1 MPGLSRR
8 TFLTRGSVAVAA
20 GSAVA
25 AIPGLG
31 SVLQSTPAQAAE
43 NNERLTDAE
52 AHAASSNGPW
62 VAQVSDV
69 GSGEIHLY
77 HGEKQIVAKNH
88 RLVAQMVRTAHNN
101 EGK

>member
-1 MPGLSRR
+1 
-8 TFLTRGSVAVAA
+8 VAVAA
-20 GSAVA
+20 GSAVV

-43 NNERLTDAE
+43 TNERLTDAE
-52 AHAASSNGPW
+52 AQAASSNGPW

-69 GSGEIHLY
+69 GSGEIRLY

-88 RLVAQMVRTAHNN
+88 GLVAQMVRTAHHN

>member
-1 MPGLSRR
+1 MPELSRR

-52 AHAASSNGPW
+52 AKSADGPW

-77 HGEKQIVAKNH
+77 HGEKKYVVKNH
-88 RLVAQMVRTAHNN
+88 SIVSQMVRSAHSAQQ
-101 EGK
+101 GR